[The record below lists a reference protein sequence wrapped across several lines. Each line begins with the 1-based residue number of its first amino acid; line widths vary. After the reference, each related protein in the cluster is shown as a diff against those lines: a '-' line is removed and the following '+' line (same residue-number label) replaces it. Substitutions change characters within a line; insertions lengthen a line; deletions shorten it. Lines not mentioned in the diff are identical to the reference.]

1 MIDWLTFSV
10 PFTHSEPISDGSIIS
25 VNPDGDIEWNTD
37 KRLAVRGSHESNLH
51 VKTDRNSYNPET
63 GLFTQLHLDGNP
75 VKWLQGHNLFGTD
88 DVMGLAIETALK
100 LYTTLALSPTEQ
112 DINILKSGSFGLYRV
127 DINYSFAL
135 ANQSK
140 VLQFIH
146 AMETQAHMR
155 HRGAGIMKGKTL
167 YFGQKSRRW
176 SLKMYSKGHEITS
189 KKKGHQ
195 LNRELALLP
204 SLTSWADDKLRIEL
218 TLRSLQLKDIKLDT
232 ASKWGDNT
240 PLEMFKMYLG
250 ALEMSTQQDLTSD
263 ALSEL
268 PSRLKPVYE
277 LWRSGHDLRSS
288 YSSSTFYRH
297 RSALLKYG
305 IDIAVVQPSSKKD
318 LTNVVPFI
326 QVLEAV
332 QVSIVPDW
340 AEGTPLYFEPRYY
353 G

>member
-1 MIDWLTFSV
+1 VIDWLTFSV
-10 PFTHSEPISDGSIIS
+10 PYTHSQPISDGSIIS
-25 VNPDGDIEWNTD
+25 VNLSGDIEWNTD

-63 GLFTQLHLDGNP
+63 GLFSQLHLDGNP
-75 VKWLQGHNLFGTD
+75 SKWLQGHNLFGSD
-88 DVMGLAIETALK
+88 DVQGLATETALK
-100 LYTTLALSPTEQ
+100 LYDTLSLTPTEA
-112 DINILKSGSFGLYRV
+112 DLKLLHSGNFGLYRV

-135 ANQSK
+135 GNQSK

-146 AMETQAHMR
+146 AMESQAHMR

-167 YFGQKSRRW
+167 YFGQSSRRW
-176 SLKMYSKGHEITS
+176 SLKMYSKGHEISS

-195 LNRELALLP
+195 LNRELGLLS
-204 SLTSWADDKLRIEL
+204 SLTDWAQDKLRIEL
-218 TLRSLQLKDIKLDT
+218 TLRSLQLKDIHLDT

-240 PLEMFKMYLG
+240 PLEMFKTYLG

-263 ALSEL
+263 ALSQL

-277 LWRSGHDLRSS
+277 LWKTGHDLRSS

-297 RSALLKYG
+297 RSALLKHD
-305 IDIAVVQPSSKKD
+305 IDIAVIQPSNKKD

-332 QVSIVPDW
+332 QVSHIPDW
-340 AEGTPLYFEPRYY
+340 AHGTPLYFEPRHYA
-353 G
+353 

>member
-1 MIDWLTFSV
+1 MIDWLTYSV
-10 PFTHSEPISDGSIIS
+10 PYTHSQPISDGSIIS
-25 VNPDGDIEWNTD
+25 VTPDGEIEWNTD

-51 VKTDRNSYNPET
+51 VKTDRTSFNPES

-75 VKWLQGHNLFGTD
+75 SKWLQGHNLFGSD
-88 DVMGLAIETALK
+88 DVMGLAIETAK
-100 LYTTLALSPTEQ
+100 RVYSALSVAPTDE
-112 DINILKSGSFGLYRV
+112 DIVRLHSGSFGLYRV

-135 ANQSK
+135 ANQAK

-146 AMETQAHMR
+146 AMETQAHMK
-155 HRGAGIMKGKTL
+155 HRGSGIMKGKTL

-195 LNRELALLP
+195 LHRELGLLP
-204 SLTSWADDKLRIEL
+204 HLKDWADDKLRIEL
-218 TLRSLQLKDIKLDT
+218 TLRSLQLKDIQLDT

-263 ALSEL
+263 ALSSL

-305 IDIAVVQPSSKKD
+305 IDIAVVQPSNKKD
-318 LTNVVPFI
+318 LSNVVPFI

-332 QVSIVPDW
+332 QVSNVPDW
-340 AEGTPLYFEPRYY
+340 AVGTPLYFEPRHY